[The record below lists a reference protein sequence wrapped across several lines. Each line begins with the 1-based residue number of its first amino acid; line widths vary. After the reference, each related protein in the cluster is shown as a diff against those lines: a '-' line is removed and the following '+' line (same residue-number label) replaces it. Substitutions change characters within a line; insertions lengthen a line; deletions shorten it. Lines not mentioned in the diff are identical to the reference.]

1 MGDVEVEARLVH
13 HQIDVALGSGPHR
26 IDAEMND
33 ALLGEPFGRSD
44 VHAGIVGGIFL
55 ARKGAFVMA
64 GAEQD
69 RAALRHSHAGLLYRR
84 FEIISRDLGAG
95 RDMAQV
101 DADAGH
107 DAFFQRVLVDRD
119 AARAEMPGRVDM
131 GAAMIRHRDEH
142 RRQPIDV
149 SRIGKRL
156 LVVLPHAVDDRRMT
170 GIARGAMIEFAAEV
184 DDFHRVGL

>member
-1 MGDVEVEARLVH
+1 MSLPSENHSWLHPPEQKNRQYRCDQGYGP
-13 HQIDVALGSGPHR
+13 LGVPYRSGPCDHR
-26 IDAEMND
+26 
-33 ALLGEPFGRSD
+33 RSRYD
-44 VHAGIVGGIFL
+44 PQPQKVV
-55 ARKGAFVMA
+55 RW
-64 GAEQD
+64 
-69 RAALRHSHAGLLYRR
+69 
-84 FEIISRDLGAG
+84 
-95 RDMAQV
+95 QV